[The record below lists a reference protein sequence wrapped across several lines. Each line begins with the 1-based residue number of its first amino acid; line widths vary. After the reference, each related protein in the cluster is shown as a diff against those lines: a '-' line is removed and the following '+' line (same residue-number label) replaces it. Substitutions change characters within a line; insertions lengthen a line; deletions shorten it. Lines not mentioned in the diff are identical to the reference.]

1 MSEEERRNKMI
12 IESAFIRSLWVIL
25 PFAFMV
31 VLAVLE
37 RKWSK

>member
-1 MSEEERRNKMI
+1 M
-12 IESAFIRSLWVIL
+12 ESAVIRSLWWIL
-25 PFAFMV
+25 PAVGMI